1 MNTSFHNHACHP
13 AAPGIKKSLLAA
25 LLGMLTLTVHAQSSL
40 RYDVRTRTA
49 FSVPLGTDISLL
61 TQHDLSTMLPFEEIQ
76 TRTIAVSPD
85 GNLTDETEIIYV
97 AGNRTKEQEIGYRS
111 VTSENGITTYLPDGT
126 ILIQTP
132 FDETAAGW
140 IQEKGLEYK
149 DNPSM
154 LTPDP
159 FSGLDTWVS
168 SLPSELVETQGT
180 SITIKS
186 DSDASSTTYLPE
198 QMTVLTEQ
206 PSDNG
211 LTSTV
216 REVYRRFADG
226 SIVLNSRTV
235 RTPRQTYAG
244 VTIIEETRSE
254 YSNYE
259 IVREKNA
266 EPREGT
272 ITFGTEN
279 LELFPNPVHDFLLV
293 RGIESDQPIEIQLY
307 SVWGSLVG
315 TWKRSGDKEQIMIPV
330 SQLHPGT
337 YLLSVRTS
345 NGGHHSATF
354 VKI

>member
-1 MNTSFHNHACHP
+1 MNTSFHTHAGPP

-25 LLGMLTLTVHAQSSL
+25 ILGLITLTVHAQSSL

-49 FSVPLGTDISLL
+49 FSVPAGTDISLL

-76 TRTIAVSPD
+76 TRTIAVSPE

-97 AGNRTKEQEIGYRS
+97 AGNRTKEQEIGYRT

-149 DNPSM
+149 DNPSL

-159 FSGLDTWVS
+159 FTGLDTWVS
-168 SLPSELVETQGT
+168 SLPSELVETLGT

-186 DSDASSTTYLPE
+186 ESDASITTYLPE

-206 PSDNG
+206 PSDDG

-254 YSNYE
+254 FSNYE
-259 IVREKNA
+259 IERENNA
-266 EPREGT
+266 EPREST
-272 ITFGTEN
+272 VTFGEEN
-279 LELFPNPVHDFLLV
+279 LALFPNPVHDFLLV
-293 RGIESDQPIEIQLY
+293 RGIKSDQPLEIHIY
-307 SVWGSLVG
+307 SAWGTHIG

-337 YLLSVRTS
+337 YILSVRTP
-345 NGGHHSATF
+345 NGDHHSATF
-354 VKI
+354 AKI